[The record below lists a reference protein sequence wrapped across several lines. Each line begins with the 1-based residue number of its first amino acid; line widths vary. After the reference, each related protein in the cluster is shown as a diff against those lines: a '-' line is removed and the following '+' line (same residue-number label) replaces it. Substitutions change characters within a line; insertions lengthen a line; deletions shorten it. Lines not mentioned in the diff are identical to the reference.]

1 MEIIAFTKVNLP
13 YGWLGNISPHPVI
26 HEGKQYKTTEALFQC
41 LRFKNHPDIQDQIRN
56 KPSPMSAKMVAK
68 SQLHLLNREDKAAAN
83 KEDIE
88 FMKVCLELKLQY
100 HPDLKNQLIETKN
113 ARIVEDCSS
122 RPCGSGKFWGAS
134 LVDGKWQGSN
144 VMGKLWMNL
153 RDELQS
159 GEYELPVLKLDSK
172 KESSGIFDEFE
183 F

>member
-13 YGWLGNISPHPVI
+13 YGWLGNMSPHPVI

-100 HPDLKNQLIETKN
+100 HPDLKHQLIETKN

-122 RPCGSGKFWGAS
+122 RPGGSGKFWGAS

-153 RDELQS
+153 RDELQR
-159 GEYELPVLKLDSK
+159 GDYELPALKLDSK

>member
-1 MEIIAFTKVNLP
+1 VA
-13 YGWLGNISPHPVI
+13 GWSN
-26 HEGKQYKTTEALFQC
+26 
-41 LRFKNHPDIQDQIRN
+41 
-56 KPSPMSAKMVAK
+56 
-68 SQLHLLNREDKAAAN
+68 LLNREDKAAAN

-100 HPDLKNQLIETKN
+100 HPDLKHLLIETKN

-122 RPCGSGKFWGAS
+122 RPGGSGKFWGAS
-134 LVDGKWQGSN
+134 LVNGKWQGSN

-159 GEYELPVLKLDSK
+159 GEYELPALKLDSK
-172 KESSGIFDEFE
+172 KESSAIFDEFE